1 MDVISMIVWLS
12 LAAVPLAVLSA
23 WLVGAGNRPLAS
35 LMLGRDEWRR
45 SQTAWPIG
53 VQEDDAVSWRFR
65 DPGQPN
71 SDSAPQTERLRPTV
85 RVR

>member
-1 MDVISMIVWLS
+1 MDMIFMIVWLS

-53 VQEDDAVSWRFR
+53 VQEDDDVSWRFH
-65 DPGQPN
+65 DAGQPKA
-71 SDSAPQTERLRPTV
+71 DPEPKTERLRPTLHV
-85 RVR
+85 R